1 MLNLKKLFTKICN
14 NIKALNDDV
23 YYYEKGVTANIT
35 GGTIGTRG
43 AQVAFANPADGGWYI
58 RSILVKYIGDSSL
71 YIAYPFYNVTDD
83 KIYVN
88 FYRCTASAVNNATCT
103 IRINYTKTQRG
114 GGTVL

>member
-43 AQVAFANPADGGWYI
+43 AQVSFDNPAPGSYYI
-58 RSILVKYIGDSSL
+58 RSILITYVENSSL
-71 YIAYPFYNVTDD
+71 YLPVAFYNSTDS
-83 KIYVN
+83 KFYVN
-88 FYRCTASAVNNATCT
+88 FYRATSSAVSNANVHV
-103 IRINYTKTQRG
+103 RIVYTKSAWG
-114 GGTVL
+114 GVLS